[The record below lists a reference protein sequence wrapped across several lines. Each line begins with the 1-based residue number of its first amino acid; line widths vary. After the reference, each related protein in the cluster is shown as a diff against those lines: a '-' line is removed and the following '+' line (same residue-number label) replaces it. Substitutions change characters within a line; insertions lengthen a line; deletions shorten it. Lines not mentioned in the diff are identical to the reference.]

1 MNMKLLLNVY
11 IPAIGQ
17 RYDMLIPSTLR
28 LKNVSALIAQT
39 IEELS
44 NHLYVASGNENLCSV
59 EKNILLRPNATLE
72 KYGIKNGDHLVML

>member
-1 MNMKLLLNVY
+1 MKLLINIYV
-11 IPAIGQ
+11 PAIAAK
-17 RYDMLIPSTLR
+17 YDILIPSSLR
-28 LKNVSALIAQT
+28 IKLAVSLIAQT

>member
-1 MNMKLLLNVY
+1 MKLLVNVY
-11 IPAIGQ
+11 IPAVSKQ
-17 RYDMLIPSTLR
+17 YDIWVPTSLR
-28 LKNVSALIAQT
+28 VRTVVSLIAQT